1 MAKDTKEIKKL
12 EEGSKQGKKEID
24 EKDKTISKKEIF
36 AVIKTGGK
44 QYKIKDGQEI
54 AIEKIEGKEG
64 DKIIFSEV
72 LLIAADNDI
81 KLGTPF
87 IKDAK
92 VEGNIV
98 SQEKGKKVI
107 VFKMKA
113 KKRYRRTAGH
123 RQEISKV
130 KIVKIIA

>member
-1 MAKDTKEIKKL
+1 M
-12 EEGSKQGKKEID
+12 
-24 EKDKTISKKEIF
+24 SKKETF

>member
-24 EKDKTISKKEIF
+24 EKDKTISKKETF

-81 KLGTPF
+81 K
-87 IKDAK
+87 
-92 VEGNIV
+92 
-98 SQEKGKKVI
+98 
-107 VFKMKA
+107 
-113 KKRYRRTAGH
+113 
-123 RQEISKV
+123 
-130 KIVKIIA
+130 